1 MKHRP
6 KVPSYDALLAEIIVA
21 TSAATLAPM
30 LQAATT
36 YFSGNQREALEA
48 AVEQRRGDLPD
59 GEEFGG

>member
-6 KVPSYDALLAEIIVA
+6 KVPSYDALLAEITVA

-36 YFSGNQREALEA
+36 YFSGNQREALEG
-48 AVEQRRGDLPD
+48 AVGQRRRELPD
-59 GEEFGG
+59 GEDFGG